1 MNMMLSEIAA
11 YVQGKLVGEDGVI
24 SSVSIDTRA
33 IKPGQL
39 YVAIKG
45 HNFDGN
51 EFVAEAEQAGAAAA
65 IVHQGITATI
75 PHIVVDDTRL
85 ALAELAGA
93 WRKKASVSVGIA
105 TLLTSMDVGNAE
117 DCREQ
122 SRPPSL
128 AVGRIGSLPIAT
140 LPPSLA
146 VVGITGSNG
155 KTTVK
160 EMVAAILGASDPT
173 HGNTLFTQGNLNN
186 DIGVPLT
193 LLRLSEQ
200 HRYAVIE
207 MGANHPGEIEYTSQY
222 AQADVAII
230 TNVGAAHIEGFGSVD
245 GVAKAKGEIIQ
256 TLKQDGVAVLNR
268 DDAYFD
274 YWKSV
279 AGTRKVMSFGMDE
292 RATVTAHSVKTEIIN
307 HAFATSFELVTAAG
321 ELTVKLRLAGRHN
334 VVNALA
340 ATAACLALGIDPQQI
355 KQGLESVKPVTGR
368 LQPLVS
374 RLGNIVIDDT
384 YNANSASLKAAL
396 DVLANCDGKRWLVLG
411 AFGELGPES
420 PKIHEQMGELIK
432 SSGVVRLLAVGSDA
446 RNTVKIFGKGATFFD
461 TQNDLI
467 EVLKQELKGDE
478 AILIKGSRAQRMEN
492 VVAALVES
500 FRSCSRPNHRD
511 AVNADIAGALS
522 VLPTSM

>member
-1 MNMMLSEIAA
+1 MMLSDCAES
-11 YVQGKLVGEDGVI
+11 VQGQLIGNDVEV

-39 YVAIKG
+39 YIAIKG

-51 EFVAEAEQAGAAAA
+51 EFVDKAEQAGASAA
-65 IVHQGITATI
+65 IVHKGVTATI

-93 WRKKASVSVGIA
+93 WRKKVPVS
-105 TLLTSMDVGNAE
+105 
-117 DCREQ
+117 
-122 SRPPSL
+122 
-128 AVGRIGSLPIAT
+128 
-140 LPPSLA
+140 

-160 EMVAAILGASDPT
+160 EMVAAILSVN
-173 HGNTLFTQGNLNN
+173 GNTLFTQGNLNN

-193 LLRLSEQ
+193 LLRLNEQ

-207 MGANHPGEIEYTSQY
+207 MGANHPGEIEYTSNY
-222 AQADVAII
+222 AQVDVAVI

-256 TLKQDGVAVLNR
+256 TLKQAGVAVINR
-268 DDAYFD
+268 DDKYFD

-279 AGTRKVMSFGMDE
+279 AGTRKIISFGLGDG
-292 RATVTAHSVKTEIIN
+292 ANVTSHTAKTEVIN
-307 HAFATSFELVTAAG
+307 NEFSTTFDLMTEHDCMDAGGRAMQGAVAEGVT
-321 ELTVKLRLAGRHN
+321 TVKLKLAGQHN

-340 ATAACLALGIDPQQI
+340 ATAACLALGIDLNQI

-374 RLGNIVIDDT
+374 RQGNIVIDDT
-384 YNANSASLKAAL
+384 YNANPASLKAGL
-396 DVLANCDGKRWLVLG
+396 DVLVNCAGKPWLVLG

-420 PKIHEQMGELIK
+420 VKIHEEIGELIK
-432 SSGVVRLLAVGSDA
+432 AAGVVRLLAVGSDA
-446 RNTVKIFGKGATFFD
+446 RNAVKVFGAGATFFE
-461 TQNDLI
+461 TQNELI
-467 EVLKQELKGDE
+467 DVLKQELKGDE
-478 AILIKGSRAQRMEN
+478 AILVKGSRAQHMEN
-492 VVAALVES
+492 VVAALVEN
-500 FRSCSRPNHRD
+500 FR
-511 AVNADIAGALS
+511 I
-522 VLPTSM
+522 

>member
-11 YVQGKLVGEDGVI
+11 CVQGKLVGEDVAI

-33 IKPGQL
+33 IKTGQL

-51 EFVAEAEQAGAAAA
+51 EFIAEAEQAGAVAA
-65 IVHQGITATI
+65 IIHQGITATAMDGGRDCSRPPSMAVRSVATGTEPVRPTV
-75 PHIVVDDTRL
+75 PHIVVNDTRL
-85 ALAELAGA
+85 ALAELAGV
-93 WRKKASVSVGIA
+93 WRKKSSVS
-105 TLLTSMDVGNAE
+105 
-117 DCREQ
+117 
-122 SRPPSL
+122 
-128 AVGRIGSLPIAT
+128 
-140 LPPSLA
+140 

-160 EMVAAILGASDPT
+160 EMVAAILSVN
-173 HGNTLFTQGNLNN
+173 GNTLFTQGNLNN

-193 LLRLSEQ
+193 LLRLNEQ

-268 DDAYFD
+268 DDVYFD

-279 AGTRKVMSFGMDE
+279 AGTRKVVSFGINE
-292 RATVTAHSVKTEIIN
+292 EATVTTHSIKTEVVD
-307 HAFATSFELVTAAG
+307 HAFATTFDLVTAEG
-321 ELTVKLRLAGRHN
+321 ELTVKLKLAGRHN

-340 ATAACLALGIDPQQI
+340 ATAACLALNIDLQQI
-355 KQGLESVKPVTGR
+355 KQGLENVKPVTGR
-368 LQPLVS
+368 LQPLLS

-384 YNANSASLKAAL
+384 YNANSASLKAGL
-396 DVLANCDGKRWLVLG
+396 DVLANCAGKRWLVLG
-411 AFGELGPES
+411 AFGELGSES

-446 RNTVKIFGKGATFFD
+446 RNTVKAFGKGATFFD
-461 TQNDLI
+461 THNDLI

-492 VVAALVES
+492 VAAALVEN
-500 FRSCSRPNHRD
+500 FR
-511 AVNADIAGALS
+511 I
-522 VLPTSM
+522 

>member
-1 MNMMLSEIAA
+1 MKMMLSEITAC
-11 YVQGKLVGEDGVI
+11 VNGELVGEDLSI

-33 IKPGQL
+33 IKPGLL

-51 EFVAEAEQAGAAAA
+51 DFVAEAEQAGAVAA
-65 IVHQGITATI
+65 IVHQGVDATV
-75 PHIVVDDTRL
+75 PHIVVGDSRL

-93 WRKKASVSVGIA
+93 WRKKASVSV
-105 TLLTSMDVGNAE
+105 VG
-117 DCREQ
+117 
-122 SRPPSL
+122 
-128 AVGRIGSLPIAT
+128 V
-140 LPPSLA
+140 
-146 VVGITGSNG
+146 TGSNG

-160 EMVAAILGASDPT
+160 EMAAAILSVNGD
-173 HGNTLFTQGNLNN
+173 TLFTQGNLNN

-193 LLRLSEQ
+193 LMGLNEQ

-274 YWKSV
+274 YWQSV
-279 AGTRKVMSFGMDE
+279 AGTRKVISFGLDQL
-292 RATVTAHSVKTEIIN
+292 ADVTAHSVKTEIID
-307 HAFATSFELVTAAG
+307 HAFVTGFSLVTAAS
-321 ELTVKLRLAGRHN
+321 ELTVKLKLAGKHN

-340 ATAACLALGIDPQQI
+340 ATAACLALGIDLKQV

-384 YNANSASLKAAL
+384 YNANSASLKAGL
-396 DVLANCDGKRWLVLG
+396 DVLANCGEKRWLVLG

-420 PKIHEQMGELIK
+420 QKIHEQLGEMIK
-432 SSGVVRLLAVGSDA
+432 SSGVERLLATGSDA
-446 RNTVKIFGKGATFFD
+446 RNTVKVFGKGAAFFD
-461 TQNDLI
+461 TQDELI

-492 VVAALVES
+492 VAAALVEN
-500 FRSCSRPNHRD
+500 FR
-511 AVNADIAGALS
+511 I
-522 VLPTSM
+522 

>member
-11 YVQGKLVGEDGVI
+11 CVQGKLVGEDVDV

-39 YVAIKG
+39 YVAVKG

-51 EFVAEAEQAGAAAA
+51 AFVDKAEQAGASAA
-65 IVHQGITATI
+65 IVHKGVTATI

-93 WRKKASVSVGIA
+93 WRKKAIVSVI
-105 TLLTSMDVGNAE
+105 
-117 DCREQ
+117 
-122 SRPPSL
+122 
-128 AVGRIGSLPIAT
+128 
-140 LPPSLA
+140 
-146 VVGITGSNG
+146 GITGSNG

-160 EMVAAILGASDPT
+160 EMVAAILSVNGK
-173 HGNTLFTQGNLNN
+173 TLFTQGNLNN

-193 LLRLSEQ
+193 LLRLDER

-207 MGANHPGEIEYTSQY
+207 MGANHPGEIEYSSKY
-222 AQADVAII
+222 VQADVAII

-268 DDAYFD
+268 DDTYFD
-274 YWKSV
+274 YWQSV
-279 AGTRKVMSFGMDE
+279 AGTRKIMSFGLDE
-292 RATVTAHSVKTEIIN
+292 RAEASAPCLRPVGDVTAHSVKTEIIDN
-307 HAFATSFELVTAAG
+307 AFATTFELATAEG
-321 ELTVKLRLAGRHN
+321 ELTVKLKLAGRHN

-340 ATAACLALGIDPQQI
+340 ATAACMALGIELQQI

-384 YNANSASLKAAL
+384 YNANSASLKAGL
-396 DVLANCDGKRWLVLG
+396 DVLANCTGKRWLVLG

-420 PKIHEQMGELIK
+420 PKIHEEMGELIK

-446 RNTVKIFGKGATFFD
+446 RNTVKVFGEGATFFD
-461 TQNDLI
+461 SQNDLI

-492 VVAALVES
+492 VAAALVDG
-500 FRSCSRPNHRD
+500 FRSGSHLD
-511 AVNADIAGALS
+511 LH
-522 VLPTSM
+522 

>member
-1 MNMMLSEIAA
+1 MNMMLSKIAA
-11 YVQGKLVGEDGVI
+11 CVHGELIGDDVAI

-33 IKPGQL
+33 IEPGQL
-39 YVAIKG
+39 YIAIKG

-51 EFVAEAEQAGAAAA
+51 EFVAAAEQNGAAAA
-65 IVHQGITATI
+65 IVHQGIAATI

-93 WRKKASVSVGIA
+93 WRKKTSVS
-105 TLLTSMDVGNAE
+105 
-117 DCREQ
+117 
-122 SRPPSL
+122 
-128 AVGRIGSLPIAT
+128 
-140 LPPSLA
+140 

-160 EMVAAILGASDPT
+160 EMVAAILSVNA
-173 HGNTLFTQGNLNN
+173 NTLFTKGNLNN

-193 LLRLSEQ
+193 LLRLNEQ

-207 MGANHPGEIEYTSQY
+207 MGANHPGEIEYTSRY

-279 AGTRKVMSFGMDE
+279 AGTRKIMSFGFDE
-292 RATVTAHSVKTEIIN
+292 AATVTANSVKTEIVN
-307 HAFATSFELVTAAG
+307 NAFATSFELVTDAG
-321 ELTVKLRLAGRHN
+321 ALAVKLKLAGRHN
-334 VVNALA
+334 VLNALA
-340 ATAACLALGIDPQQI
+340 ATAACLALGIGLQQI

-384 YNANSASLKAAL
+384 YNANSASLKVGL
-396 DVLANCDGKRWLVLG
+396 DVLANCPGKLWLVLG

-420 PKIHEQMGELIK
+420 SNIHEEMGELIK
-432 SSGVVRLLAVGSDA
+432 SSGVVRLLAIGSDA
-446 RNTVKIFGKGATFFD
+446 RNTVKVFGKGAAFFD
-461 TQNDLI
+461 TQNELI

-478 AILIKGSRAQRMEN
+478 AILVKGSRAQRMEN
-492 VVAALVES
+492 VVAALVEN
-500 FRSCSRPNHRD
+500 FRGSATAPCVALPPASMQSSATAPASPQTFVD
-511 AVNADIAGALS
+511 SALS
-522 VLPTSM
+522 SATMQSNSERLPASM

>member
-11 YVQGKLVGEDGVI
+11 CVHGKLVGEDVAI

-51 EFVAEAEQAGAAAA
+51 EFVAEAAQAGAVGA
-65 IVHQGITATI
+65 IVHQGIATTAKDGGSVAISRELMRPTI

-85 ALAELAGA
+85 ALAELAGV
-93 WRKKASVSVGIA
+93 WRKKATVS
-105 TLLTSMDVGNAE
+105 
-117 DCREQ
+117 
-122 SRPPSL
+122 
-128 AVGRIGSLPIAT
+128 
-140 LPPSLA
+140 

-160 EMVAAILGASDPT
+160 EMVAAVLSVNGK
-173 HGNTLFTQGNLNN
+173 TLFTQGNLNN
-186 DIGVPLT
+186 EIGVPLT
-193 LLRLSEQ
+193 LLRLNEQ

-207 MGANHPGEIEYTSQY
+207 MGANHPGEIEYSSQY

-268 DDAYFD
+268 DDVYFD
-274 YWKSV
+274 YWKST
-279 AGTRKVMSFGMDE
+279 AGTRKVISFGMDG
-292 RATVTAHSVKTEIIN
+292 RADVTAHSIKAEIVD
-307 HAFATSFELVTAAG
+307 HAFATTFELVAPEGA
-321 ELTVKLRLAGRHN
+321 LAVQLKLAGRHN

-340 ATAACLALGIDPQQI
+340 AASACLALGIDLQQI

-368 LQPLVS
+368 LQSLVS

-384 YNANSASLKAAL
+384 YNANSASLIAGL
-396 DVLANCDGKRWLVLG
+396 DVLANCEGRHWLVLG
-411 AFGELGPES
+411 AFGELGAES
-420 PKIHEQMGELIK
+420 PKIHEQMGGVIK
-432 SSGVVRLLAVGSDA
+432 SSGVVRLLAVGSDT
-446 RNTVKIFGKGATFFD
+446 RNTVKAFGEGATFFD

-467 EVLKQELKGDE
+467 EVLRQELKGDE

-492 VVAALVES
+492 VVAALVEN
-500 FRSCSRPNHRD
+500 FRK
-511 AVNADIAGALS
+511 
-522 VLPTSM
+522 